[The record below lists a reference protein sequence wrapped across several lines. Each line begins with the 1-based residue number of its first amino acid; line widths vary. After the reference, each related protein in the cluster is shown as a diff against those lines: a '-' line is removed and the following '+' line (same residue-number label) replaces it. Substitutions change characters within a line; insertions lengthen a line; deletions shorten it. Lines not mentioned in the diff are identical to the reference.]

1 MGLGNAMLKISS
13 HSRQHGIYF
22 AFSVP
27 KGILG
32 DTNRQSSR
40 QTDAL
45 CIKHKFI
52 LSIVTVANCKQH
64 EKFAANC
71 IDLIAQTM
79 RGR

>member
-1 MGLGNAMLKISS
+1 MGLGNAMLKIFSQ
-13 HSRQHGIYF
+13 SRQHGIYF

-27 KGILG
+27 KVIRG
-32 DTNRQSSR
+32 DKNRHSSR

-52 LSIVTVANCKQH
+52 LSFVSRANCKPL
-64 EKFAANC
+64 ERFAANC

-79 RGR
+79 RGS